1 MCRRL
6 AQSIVI
12 RLKHRAI
19 VFAAISMLPGMAAAD
34 IVLTPRVS
42 YYFDNFT
49 SLDSSVSGDPSYIQ
63 NMLNQLNSELK
74 SALGPTANLAI
85 ASSNLALRS
94 QQAAYK
100 LYGATLDGRWGEG
113 NRLYVTALTGTA
125 NVQTFLSQQFVVS
138 STYLSSSA
146 QDIWTS
152 SEVTNSALRRVD
164 VELAYEYDDFT
175 AGLRFE
181 QVRQHFV
188 GVQTTV
194 ISQNFANM
202 VGALQGVAPDFN
214 LASLQGTSE
223 GDIVY
228 NLYSARMGVSV
239 HTAKTEEARND
250 FTLSAQLH
258 VSYSPPAHAAGVLQA
273 NDATALP
280 MILTGA
286 TERSLSAGPDVSVGY
301 THYFSRWLGVDF
313 RYRAIVYFP
322 ISGAL
327 SGTQK
332 SSDPRVNH
340 GLMVGI
346 SLLH

>member
-1 MCRRL
+1 M
-6 AQSIVI
+6 
-12 RLKHRAI
+12 RLKHGPL
-19 VFAAISMLPGMAAAD
+19 VVAAISILPGIAAAD
-34 IVLTPRVS
+34 IVVTPRVS

-49 SLDSSVSGDPSYIQ
+49 SLDSSVSGDPSYVQ
-63 NMLNQLNSELK
+63 NMLSRLNNELK
-74 SALGPTANLAI
+74 SSLGPTANLAI
-85 ASSNLALRS
+85 ASSDLALRS

-113 NRLYVTALTGTA
+113 NRLYVTGLTGTA
-125 NVQTFLSQQFVVS
+125 NVQTFLTQQFIVN

-152 SEVTNSALRRVD
+152 SEVTNAALRRVD
-164 VELAYEYDDFT
+164 IELAYEHNDFT

-202 VGALQGVAPDFN
+202 VGALQGVPPDFN
-214 LASLQGTSE
+214 LASLQGTSA

-239 HTAKTEEARND
+239 HTAKTEEAKND

-258 VSYSPPAHAAGVLQA
+258 VSYSPPSHASGVLQA
-273 NDATALP
+273 NDPTALP
-280 MILTGA
+280 MILTG
-286 TERSLSAGPDVSVGY
+286 TTDKSVSAGPDVSVGY
-301 THYFSRWLGVDF
+301 TFYFSHSLGVDF

-340 GLMVGI
+340 GLMIGI
-346 SLLH
+346 SFLQ